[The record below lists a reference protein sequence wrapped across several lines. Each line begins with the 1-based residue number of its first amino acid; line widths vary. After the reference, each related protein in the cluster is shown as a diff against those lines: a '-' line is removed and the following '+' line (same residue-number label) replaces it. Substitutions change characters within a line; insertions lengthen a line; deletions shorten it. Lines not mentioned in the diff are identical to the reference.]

1 MQREKPT
8 QQKQGGDENTAVDQK
23 YQLSLLIKR
32 AGRLEEISRKLVWR
46 AGGTIQPPREVDAAT
61 KWPLGPPADICHSER
76 QPFEQREL
84 ELEEVV

>member
-8 QQKQGGDENTAVDQK
+8 RQKQGGEENTAVDQQ

-32 AGRLEEISRKLVWR
+32 AGRLEETSRELVWR
-46 AGGTIQPPREVDAAT
+46 AGGTIQPPREVDTAT
-61 KWPLGPPADICHSER
+61 KWPSGPPADICHSER
-76 QPFEQREL
+76 QPFGQREL